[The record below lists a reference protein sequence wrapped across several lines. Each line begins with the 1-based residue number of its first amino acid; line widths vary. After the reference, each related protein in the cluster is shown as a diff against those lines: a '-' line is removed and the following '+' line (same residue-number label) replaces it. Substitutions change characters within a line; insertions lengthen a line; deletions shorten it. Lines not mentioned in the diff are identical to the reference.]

1 VCAHGWEDDRV
12 TAGATEVR
20 AEPVPPPGPT
30 PDEAAQAMR
39 SRRFVALLAIVS
51 VIGVVVSLA
60 AWCFLEAI
68 HQIQQELFTH
78 LPHALGYAQGPPWWW
93 PLPVLAIGGVL
104 VALCI
109 KRLPGDGGHLPA
121 KGLAMTGGLPRNIDL
136 PGVVLAGLLTVGFG
150 LVLGPEA
157 PLLAL
162 GSGVAVL
169 TVTLARRNMAPQAL
183 IVIAASGSFA
193 AVSFIFSSPLI
204 AAILLIEAAGIGGP
218 RLPLILLPGLLGAG
232 IGTLVSIGMG
242 SFTGLSSAAYAL
254 GPLQLPHFIHPTIGQ
269 FAWTIVLALAI
280 AGVARVL
287 ILGGLETHRIIAGRL
302 LAFLPLIGLLVA
314 GLAIAFHGVTGK
326 SAEQVLFSG
335 QDALPGLVQ
344 QAGTWSVSALLL
356 VIVFKGVAYS
366 LCMGSFR
373 GGPTFPAIFLGAAA
387 GVAASHLPG
396 FSLTPAVAVGI
407 GAATAAILRLPLSAV
422 VLATLITSHAGT
434 GDEPLIIVGVV
445 VAYLSTIML
454 SVERPKT
461 GETVASPPATGI
473 ASPGAG

>member
-1 VCAHGWEDDRV
+1 M

-30 PDEAAQAMR
+30 PDEVAQTMR
-39 SRRFVALLAIVS
+39 SRRFVGLLVIVA

-68 HQIQQELFTH
+68 YQIQQELFTH
-78 LPHALGYAQGPPWWW
+78 LPHALGYDQGFPWWW
-93 PLPVLAIGGVL
+93 PLPVLAIAGVL

-109 KRLPGDGGHLPA
+109 QRLPGDGGHLPA
-121 KGLAMTGGLPRNIDL
+121 KGLAMSGGLPRVINL

-157 PLLAL
+157 PLIAL
-162 GSGVAVL
+162 GSGVALL
-169 TVTLARRNMAPQAL
+169 TVTLARRNMAPPAL
-183 IVIAASGSFA
+183 LIIAASGSFA

-204 AAILLIEAAGIGGP
+204 AAVLLIEAAGIGGP

-254 GPLQLPHFIHPTIGQ
+254 GPLQLPHFTHPTIGQ

-280 AGVARVL
+280 AGVARAL
-287 ILGGLETHRIIAGRL
+287 MLGGLKTHGIVSARL
-302 LAFLPLIGLLVA
+302 LVWLPLIGLVVA
-314 GLAIAFHGVTGK
+314 GLAIAFHGATGK

-335 QDALPGLVQ
+335 QDALPGLVE

-356 VIVFKGVAYS
+356 VIAFKGIAYS

-407 GAATAAILRLPLSAV
+407 GAATTAILRLPLSAV
-422 VLATLITSHAGT
+422 VLATLLTSHAGT

-445 VAYLSTIML
+445 VAYLTTVML
-454 SVERPKT
+454 SPTRPKT
-461 GETVASPPATGI
+461 GEAVAPPHATGTASPATG
-473 ASPGAG
+473 